1 VIKLLLLF
9 AHLLGTSMALGA
21 IVATDIRLLGKLADD
36 RVRIAPPNP
45 FVMRLI
51 SMSLAVLYLT
61 GATMI
66 VLGLLDDPNYLSNQK
81 LLAKL
86 VLVLVLSIN
95 ALVLHRYTFPGLAR
109 GRRVA
114 RWTFRDFL
122 RVAVPVSLSNSLW
135 MFCAFLGIARPWN
148 QTVSFSFV
156 LITAAALWLV
166 TLAGITAILM
176 VAAQDRTGLEPNW
189 IDALKRRLGALAA
202 RLGA

>member
-21 IVATDIRLLGKLADD
+21 IVATDIRLLGKLADE